1 MCGIAGFMAATT
13 QCNAEGLLASG
24 RAMADAIKHRGPDNG
39 DVWVDVDKGVALA
52 HRRLSILDLSPAG
65 HQPMQS
71 ACGRYVL
78 VYNGEIYNW
87 QELRSELATTGHAP
101 AWRGHS
107 DTEILLAG
115 TVAWGLEATLQRAR
129 GMFALA
135 IWDRSEKT
143 LTLARDRIGEKPLYY
158 GRVGGALAFGSELKA
173 LRALPDSR
181 FDVDPAALALML
193 RYGYVPAPHS
203 IYRGIF
209 KLMPG
214 TLLRVS
220 TNGDFGEPEQW
231 WSFVTLAQKAAASR
245 YPFSD
250 SEAIDRLELVLG
262 AAIGEQMV
270 ADVPLGA
277 LLSGGIDSSTVVAL
291 MQARSTRPVRTFTIG
306 FSEGDYDEAA
316 HAKAVARHLGTEH
329 TELHVSPAQARDI
342 IPRLPDIYDEPF
354 ADASQIPTAL
364 VCALTRQHV
373 SVCLSGD
380 GGDELFAGYNRYFWA
395 SSLWR
400 RLERL
405 TPWARRAFASG
416 LSTVPVNTW
425 NGAFCA
431 IQPLLPNRLRI
442 SNFGDKLHKLAE
454 VMKVKSKE
462 ALYLEL
468 VSQWRGALPLRDISE
483 SLSLVSNPGRWPAFP
498 CFAERM
504 MAVDTLTYLPDD
516 ILVKVD
522 RAAMAASLETRVPFL
537 DSRVIDFAWHL
548 PYGQKQRDGQGKW
561 LLRQLLYR
569 HVPRALLDRPKQG
582 FGVPIE
588 HWLRGPLRDWAE
600 DLLSPEALSAE
611 GLLDV
616 GMVRAMWERHL
627 SGRNVQYA
635 LWNVLMFQAWRR
647 RNMDFRGA
655 KAVGTLR

>member
-1 MCGIAGFMAATT
+1 MCGIAGLIAVTSLTDADTLRSRG
-13 QCNAEGLLASG
+13 Q
-24 RAMADAIKHRGPDNG
+24 AMADAIAHRGPDDRG
-39 DVWVDVDKGVALA
+39 VWIDTTVGLVLA
-52 HRRLSILDLSPAG
+52 HRRLSILDLSSAG
-65 HQPMQS
+65 RQPMQS
-71 ACGRYVL
+71 ACARYVI

-87 QELRSELATTGHAP
+87 VELRSELEAAGKAP
-101 AWRGHS
+101 AWRSHS

-115 TVAWGLEATLQRAR
+115 IVVWGLEATLRRAR

-135 IWDRSEKT
+135 LWDRAERV

-158 GRVGGALAFGSELKA
+158 GKVGHSFVFGSELKA
-173 LRALPDSR
+173 LRALPSLSFDTDS
-181 FDVDPAALALML
+181 DALALML

-209 KLMPG
+209 KLPPG
-214 TLLRVS
+214 MLLRVRAE
-220 TNGDFGEPEQW
+220 GHFGEPEPW
-231 WSFVTLAQKAAASR
+231 WRFAAVAQQQAAS
-245 YPFSD
+245 PKELGD
-250 SEAIDRLELVLG
+250 GEALDDLEAVLG
-262 AAIGEQMV
+262 ATIGEQMV

-291 MQARSTRPVRTFTIG
+291 MQARSGRPVRTFTIG

-329 TELHVSPAQARDI
+329 TELHVDPAQARDI
-342 IPRLPDIYDEPF
+342 IPRLPNIYDEPF
-354 ADASQIPTAL
+354 ADSSQIPTAL

-373 SVCLSGD
+373 TVCLSGD

-395 SSLWR
+395 TSLWR
-400 RLERL
+400 RLGRVPL
-405 TPWARRAFASG
+405 GLRRALAGG
-416 LSTVPVNTW
+416 LSAVPAGAW
-425 NGAFCA
+425 NGVFGALS
-431 IQPLLPNRLRI
+431 PLLSARLRV
-442 SNFGDKLHKLAE
+442 SNPGDKLHKLAE
-454 VMKVKSKE
+454 VMGAGSQE
-462 ALYLEL
+462 ALYRDL
-468 VSQWRGALPLRDISE
+468 VSQWRGALPINGVTEPLT
-483 SLSLVSNPGRWPAFP
+483 LVADPGRWPALSSFSE
-498 CFAERM
+498 CM

-537 DSRVIDFAWHL
+537 DPRVIDFAWRL
-548 PYGQKQRDGQGKW
+548 PLHQKVRDGQGKW

-569 HVPRALLDRPKQG
+569 HVPRELVERPKQG

-600 DLLSPEALSAE
+600 DLLSPAALTAD
-611 GLLDV
+611 GLLDPV
-616 GMVRAMWERHL
+616 PIRAMWQRHL

-647 RNMDFRGA
+647 RWA
-655 KAVGTLR
+655 